1 MLSKQVLPWLL
12 MALFT
17 GACASSKS
25 AERPEPPP
33 PPILFKSSLALLLE
47 HHAELKLTT
56 DQMIAVGQLNSALQE
71 KNKPLR
77 MKLRELRP
85 VGPPPRRGPAMDG
98 PPPGVDPR
106 RWGGGRPRGPWTGMG
121 AGQQPPEVPPETDE
135 AREQRRRQIE
145 ALLKEMEDNE
155 TAAYAE
161 AEKALDET
169 QRTRAGELVAQLHE
183 QRRKA
188 REAPRA
194 PPEPAPA
201 SEPAPEP
208 QPEG

>member
-17 GACASSKS
+17 GACASSRP

-47 HHAELKLTT
+47 HHEALKLTT
-56 DQMIAVGQLNSALQE
+56 DQMIAVGQLDSALRE

-85 VGPPPRRGPAMDG
+85 VGPPPPRSPPAMDG

-106 RWGGGRPRGPWTGMG
+106 GWSGGRRRGPWTGMG
-121 AGQQPPEVPPETDE
+121 GGPQPPEVPPETDE
-135 AREQRRRQIE
+135 AREQRRRQME
-145 ALLKEMEDNE
+145 ALLKEIADNE

-169 QRTRAGELVAQLHE
+169 QRTRAGELVAQLREE
-183 QRRKA
+183 QRKV
-188 REAPRA
+188 REALRA

-201 SEPAPEP
+201 SEPAPK
-208 QPEG
+208 PEG